1 MLGRIGKDAGSLLG
15 VEIAVDSVRLV
26 QLQRRKGRC
35 ERLAWEVERFE
46 PAGAA
51 DWWQVPDRVVAALR
65 SACRRSGSRQ
75 RRVAVALPASQVI
88 CKLCQLPAD
97 QPVAEMEAQLLAD
110 ADRLFPFPL
119 EDLVMDFQVLGASC
133 GQAGA
138 RDVLVVACRQTLLQ
152 SLEAIF
158 DDAGLLLEVV
168 EVDSIALR
176 RMMPQPGADGCA
188 LLRLE
193 PGNATLHC
201 WSQGVLPQRR
211 EVPLGRLAEL
221 FVDDLQVQDLLLA
234 GSLQLEQGR
243 LGDLIDRLE
252 VPYRSLPQV
261 AGLACHDDNM
271 ALASALA
278 LGALR

>member
-15 VEIAVDSVRLV
+15 VEIAADSVRLV
-26 QLQRRKGRC
+26 QLRRRKGRC

-46 PAGAA
+46 PAGTA

-97 QPVAEMEAQLLAD
+97 LPVAEMEAQLLAD

-138 RDVLVVACRQTLLQ
+138 HGVLVVACRQTVLQ
-152 SLEAIF
+152 PLEALF
-158 DDAGLLLEVV
+158 DEAGLQLEVV
-168 EVDSIALR
+168 EVDSIALL
-176 RMMPQPGADGCA
+176 RMMPQPRADGSA

-193 PGNATLHC
+193 PGGATLHC
-201 WSQGVLPQRR
+201 WSQGMLPQRR
-211 EVPLGRLAEL
+211 EVALGRLGEL
-221 FVDDLQVQDLLLA
+221 FVDDLQVQDLLLT
-234 GSLQLEQGR
+234 GSVLLEQGR
-243 LGDLIDRLE
+243 LGELFDQLSMPCR
-252 VPYRSLPQV
+252 PLPQV
-261 AGLACHDDNM
+261 AGLTCHDDNM
-271 ALASALA
+271 ALAAALA

>member
-158 DDAGLLLEVV
+158 DEAGLLLEVV

-193 PGNATLHC
+193 PGSATLHC

-211 EVPLGRLAEL
+211 EAPLGRLAEL

-252 VPYRSLPQV
+252 VPYRALPQV
-261 AGLACHDDNM
+261 AGLAYHDDNM

>member
-26 QLQRRKGRC
+26 QLRRRKGRC
-35 ERLAWEVERFE
+35 ERLVWEVERFE
-46 PAGAA
+46 TAGAA

-65 SACRRSGSRQ
+65 NACRRSGSRQ

-88 CKLCQLPAD
+88 CKLCQLPAG

-138 RDVLVVACRQTLLQ
+138 RDVLVVACRQTVLQ
-152 SLEAIF
+152 SLEALF
-158 DDAGLLLEVV
+158 DEAGLVLEVV

-176 RMMPQPGADGCA
+176 RMMPQPRAEGSA

-193 PGNATLHC
+193 PGSATLHC

-211 EVPLGRLAEL
+211 EVPLGGLAEL
-221 FVDDLQVQDLLLA
+221 LFDDLQVQDLVLA
-234 GSLQLEQGR
+234 GSLLLEQGR
-243 LGDLIDRLE
+243 LGDLIDRFK
-252 VPYRSLPQV
+252 VPYRPLPQV

>member
-193 PGNATLHC
+193 PGSATLHC

-211 EVPLGRLAEL
+211 EAPLGRLAEL

-252 VPYRSLPQV
+252 VPYRALPQV